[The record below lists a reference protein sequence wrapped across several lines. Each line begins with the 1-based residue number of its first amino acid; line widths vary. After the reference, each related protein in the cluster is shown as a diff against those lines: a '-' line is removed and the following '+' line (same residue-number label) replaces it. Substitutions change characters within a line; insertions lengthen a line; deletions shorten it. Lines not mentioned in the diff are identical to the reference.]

1 MLVTLRSTTRSTT
14 KAAIS
19 ASLLVFI
26 AGSTSRT
33 LIPACLAYRS
43 THSKA
48 AAALHGGNPSTGK
61 NAITSS
67 SNRNASYASDRR
79 PPGSGGAG
87 WDSSVDNPF
96 KMDRPLNVFGR
107 PLTQCGTNP
116 MTGFYRDGVRLAP
129 PSSPLCLDPG

>member
-14 KAAIS
+14 TKAAIS
-19 ASLLVFI
+19 ASLLVLL

-33 LIPACLAYRS
+33 LIPACSAYRF
-43 THSKA
+43 THGKA
-48 AAALHGGNPSTGK
+48 AAALHGGNPSAGK
-61 NAITSS
+61 NATTS

-79 PPGSGGAG
+79 PGSGGAG

-116 MTGFYRDGVRLAP
+116 MTGFYRDGVGPA
-129 PSSPLCLDPG
+129 SPFSRSVH